1 MKKENQES
9 RRGEKEIE
17 IDVSP
22 LAQLRTFG
30 HNIMSTLDEA
40 SATYASVRAV

>member
-30 HNIMSTLDEA
+30 HMSTLDEA